1 MLLSYTIAF
10 LLEANSNSCITPSC
24 TSAIPQPKRSHTV
37 AIPYPYRI
45 HTVCSGSYLPVFSQ
59 SPSDPLLVYMP
70 KTGQNPNKSAT
81 KLLHSYY
88 LLNARTYT
96 TPLSSQKQAGLV
108 EKTIRLV

>member
-10 LLEANSNSCITPSC
+10 LLEANSNSCITPSY

-37 AIPYPYRI
+37 AIPYPYRMFWQF
-45 HTVCSGSYLPVFSQ
+45 SPSFLPVFSQ
-59 SPSDPLLVYMP
+59 SPSDPLLVCMP

-88 LLNARTYT
+88 LLKR
-96 TPLSSQKQAGLV
+96 
-108 EKTIRLV
+108 